1 MPPKEGGGYDGG
13 SFCQIGKGKAEQR
26 KRCEV
31 NHEHS
36 FLPFLYSPESGARN
50 GTLWGV
56 GLDFDLGCGLLALL
70 PILKA
75 RKKHGL
81 GRHYREEKRKQ

>member
-50 GTLWGV
+50 DTLWG
-56 GLDFDLGCGLLALL
+56 
-70 PILKA
+70 
-75 RKKHGL
+75 
-81 GRHYREEKRKQ
+81 GRGGRGRCLSVCVVT